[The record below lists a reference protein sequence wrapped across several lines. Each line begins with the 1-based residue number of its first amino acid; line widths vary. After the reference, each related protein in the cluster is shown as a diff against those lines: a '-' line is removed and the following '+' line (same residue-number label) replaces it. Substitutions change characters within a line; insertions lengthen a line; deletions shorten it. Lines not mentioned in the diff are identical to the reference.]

1 MQQQV
6 VENFLGVQIQASSRS
21 KLVQAKN
28 LDSIQSAV
36 SEVSMKQQVKIIL
49 NKYGI
54 IILEGRGEIS
64 KLQVAVV
71 SWDCQ
76 TVLLH

>member
-1 MQQQV
+1 MQQEV
-6 VENFLGVQIQASSRS
+6 VQNFLGVQIQASSS
-21 KLVQAKN
+21 LQ
-28 LDSIQSAV
+28 LDLESIQSAV

-49 NKYGI
+49 NKYDI

-64 KLQVAVV
+64 KLQIAVV

>member
-6 VENFLGVQIQASSRS
+6 VQNFLGVQIQASSR
-21 KLVQAKN
+21 LQLD
-28 LDSIQSAV
+28 LDSIQRAV
-36 SEVSMKQQVKIIL
+36 HTVSMKQQVKI
-49 NKYGI
+49 KYDI

-64 KLQVAVV
+64 KLQVADV

-76 TVLLH
+76 IVLLH

>member
-1 MQQQV
+1 MQQEV
-6 VENFLGVQIQASSRS
+6 VQNFLGVQIQASSRS
-21 KLVQAKN
+21 KLVQDKN

-36 SEVSMKQQVKIIL
+36 STVSMKQQVKI
-49 NKYGI
+49 NYDI